1 MTQDSPDH
9 RHRRHEARRGRPT
22 AIQDALARAEAED
35 AARTAENDEAL
46 AVNALERA
54 TRDGDGHE
62 MQAAIEWLQLAQ
74 NNAQMARHHVAE
86 LGARQQAK
94 EQARRARKVRLILAV
109 AALLLATVGAVTLLV
124 LLT

>member
-9 RHRRHEARRGRPT
+9 RHRRHEARRGQPT
-22 AIQDALARAEAED
+22 GNKEAWARADAED
-35 AARTAENDEAL
+35 AARSAEHDEAL
-46 AVNALERA
+46 ALDALERA
-54 TRDGDGHE
+54 TRDGDDHE

-74 NNAQMARHHVAE
+74 NSAQMARHHAAE